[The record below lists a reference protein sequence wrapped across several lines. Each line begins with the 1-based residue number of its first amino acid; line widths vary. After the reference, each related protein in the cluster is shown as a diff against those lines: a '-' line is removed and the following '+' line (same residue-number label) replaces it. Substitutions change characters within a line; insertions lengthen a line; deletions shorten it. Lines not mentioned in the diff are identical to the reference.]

1 MIDLTPI
8 VSAFVPTLVG
18 LLAAQ
23 KLPDEVVPV
32 KANPETPHEKLT
44 VIGAS
49 IIILTVVEAL
59 QSGAHDQI
67 DPVQFVAALSA
78 LWMALPRAH
87 QVVDVVTSIFK
98 KKAE

>member
-1 MIDLTPI
+1 VIDLTPI

-23 KLPDEVVPV
+23 RLPDTVVPI
-32 KANPETPHEKLT
+32 KANPETPAEKLT
-44 VIGAS
+44 VIGAAVAVLS
-49 IIILTVVEAL
+49 VVEAV
-59 QSGAHDQI
+59 QNGRHDQI
-67 DPVQFVAALSA
+67 DPVQFIAALTA

-87 QVVDVVTSIFK
+87 QILDAASSIFK